1 MPPAEMCI
9 CSRAPGVEQ
18 GTLSRESEWVI
29 YIHIYIYIYIH
40 IYIYIYILCECQHL
54 DVYIHRA
61 ESTLDRG
68 AFSYQRVS
76 ERTSSFSGVSTCVE
90 MHLSPGSSG
99 HLQEASMWDV
109 WYASSVK
116 QSVRCAEEKERSI
129 HEKQSRDFSSV
140 KCSRYSV
147 ASLFLMHSATGEKT
161 VLADALP
168 VRSGLREFSCICA
181 AVTFSR
187 VQLPPPRAQVCR
199 VVAGGGRSAKG
210 HRCRRGGAHRESLQ
224 KRRRQTHKVYKG
236 NVSPAAGNEDGTSR
250 EEPLRGSSS
259 LHSRENFV
267 LGLPGCGNCVPT
279 RSSSL
284 FSWGEHGQ
292 RPRRPAAR
300 SPQRVPLK

>member
-1 MPPAEMCI
+1 M
-9 CSRAPGVEQ
+9 GH
-18 GTLSRESEWVI
+18 I
-29 YIHIYIYIYIH
+29 YTYIYIYIH
-40 IYIYIYILCECQHL
+40 IHTYIHIYIYMCECQHL

-76 ERTSSFSGVSTCVE
+76 ERTSNFSGVSTCVE

-210 HRCRRGGAHRESLQ
+210 HRCRRGG
-224 KRRRQTHKVYKG
+224 
-236 NVSPAAGNEDGTSR
+236 
-250 EEPLRGSSS
+250 GSS
-259 LHSRENFV
+259 
-267 LGLPGCGNCVPT
+267 
-279 RSSSL
+279 
-284 FSWGEHGQ
+284 
-292 RPRRPAAR
+292 
-300 SPQRVPLK
+300 